1 MLTKN
6 SYQCCLKLTHS
17 LLQSLKK
24 CYAKGLG
31 SSNLLEIFNMTIF
44 LIRHAQSA
52 FNAVHDP
59 LKPDP
64 MIFDAPIT
72 KLGEV
77 QAQQARS
84 QIEKFDIRTV
94 IVSPFTRTLQT
105 AQLIFGNR
113 LPFQISADVR
123 EQLCNSC
130 DIGSTPNELSKSFPS
145 FDFNHLDERWWYD
158 GAKDHR
164 GIPVEPEEVL
174 IERTN
179 SFKTR
184 LIRENIHS
192 TAIVSHGNFIR
203 ALTGI
208 KPKNCEIV
216 SFDPRNSILEGID
229 GSTFC

>member
-1 MLTKN
+1 
-6 SYQCCLKLTHS
+6 
-17 LLQSLKK
+17 
-24 CYAKGLG
+24 
-31 SSNLLEIFNMTIF
+31 MTIF

-52 FNAVHDP
+52 FNAVYDP

-84 QIEKFDIRTV
+84 QIEKLDIRTV

-130 DIGSTPNELSKSFPS
+130 DVGSTPNELSKNFPY
-145 FDFNHLDERWWYD
+145 FDFNHLDER
-158 GAKDHR
+158 
-164 GIPVEPEEVL
+164 
-174 IERTN
+174 
-179 SFKTR
+179 
-184 LIRENIHS
+184 
-192 TAIVSHGNFIR
+192 
-203 ALTGI
+203 
-208 KPKNCEIV
+208 
-216 SFDPRNSILEGID
+216 
-229 GSTFC
+229 

>member
-1 MLTKN
+1 M
-6 SYQCCLKLTHS
+6 SVY
-17 LLQSLKK
+17 
-24 CYAKGLG
+24 
-31 SSNLLEIFNMTIF
+31 

-72 KLGEV
+72 ELGEV
-77 QAQQARS
+77 QAYQARR
-84 QIEKFDIRTV
+84 QVEKLDIKAI

-113 LPFQISADVR
+113 VTLQVNADVR

-130 DIGSTPNELSKSFPS
+130 DVGSTPHELSRKFPNLN
-145 FDFNHLDERWWYD
+145 FDHLPERWWYE
-158 GAKDHR
+158 GEKDHR
-164 GIPVEPEEVL
+164 GISVEPEEVL
-174 IERTN
+174 MERAN
-179 SFKTR
+179 IFARYLKQ
-184 LIRENIHS
+184 ENIQS

-208 KPKNCEIV
+208 KPKNCEIIQ
-216 SFDPRNSILEGID
+216 FDPHKNITSVADRD
-229 GSTFC
+229 KTC